1 MKKILLLNP
10 PGGRPYIR
18 DYYCSH
24 VAKGIYYWPGYD
36 LLVLSGI
43 LGKEHHV
50 EVLDAIISR
59 MSPEECFSRI
69 KKMDIDVIVFITG
82 SVSWR
87 EDFSFL
93 EKVKKEKK
101 SLIIASGDF
110 LLFQGS
116 KIMKQFPFLDA
127 VILDF
132 TTRNI
137 LDLLSGEG
145 NEKKDNLIIRKGEE
159 IIEGNRTKTK
169 EFEIPI
175 PRHELFPLNKYTLPH
190 LRKHPFASVLTAFG
204 CPYQCLFCPFQQIPF
219 KTRKIENILEEFA
232 YIASLGIKE
241 IWFRDQ
247 TFLANKEHSLRLCK
261 EMIEKN
267 FSFSWSCETRVD
279 LLNEESLSLMKDAGC
294 HTVMLGVESARQE
307 ILDRYKKGIK
317 IEQIKEAFALCKK
330 LKIKTLAHFIIGLP
344 GENEK
349 SQRELI
355 DLAIQIDCD
364 YASFNIASP
373 QIGTTFRDEAIN
385 KGWISEE
392 MDIMDSSCSY
402 PLIATRSLSK
412 EKVWMFHQLAVRKFY
427 LRPGFLWKRVCRI
440 KTIKEGIILIRE
452 GIYFLKEI
460 FLPKTEKDN

>member
-10 PGGRPYIR
+10 PGDRPYIR

-24 VAKGIYYWPGYD
+24 VSKGVYYWPGYD

-43 LGKEHHV
+43 LSKEYRV

-59 MSPEECFSRI
+59 MSFEECFSRI
-69 KKMDIDVIVFITG
+69 KEMDIDVIIFITG

-101 SLIIASGDF
+101 VLMIASGDF

-116 KIMKQFPFLDA
+116 KIMRQFPFLDA

-137 LDLLSGEG
+137 LDFLGGEG
-145 NEKKDNLIIRKGEE
+145 NEKKDNLIIRKGED
-159 IIEGNRTKTK
+159 IIEGNKITIK

-175 PRHELFPLNKYTLPH
+175 PRHELFPLNKYSLPH
-190 LRKHPFASVLTAFG
+190 LRRHPFASVLTAFG
-204 CPYQCLFCPFQQIPF
+204 CPYQCLFCPFQRIPF
-219 KTRKIENILEEFA
+219 KTRKIENILEEFT
-232 YIASLGIKE
+232 YISSLGIKE

-247 TFLANKEHSLRLCK
+247 TFLANKLHSLKLCK
-261 EMIEKN
+261 EMIEKK
-267 FSFSWSCETRVD
+267 FAFSWSCETRVD
-279 LLNEESLSLMKDAGC
+279 LLDEETLKVMKAAGC
-294 HTVMLGVESARQE
+294 HTVMLGVESARQD

-317 IEQIKEAFALCKK
+317 IDRIKEAFALCKK

-344 GENEK
+344 GEDEE

-355 DLAIQIDCD
+355 DLAKQIDCD

-373 QIGTTFRDEAIN
+373 QIGTTFRDQAIS
-385 KGWISEE
+385 KGWISEKT
-392 MDIMDSSCSY
+392 DIMDSSCSY
-402 PLIATRSLSK
+402 PLIETKSLSK
-412 EKVWMFHQLAVRKFY
+412 EKVWMFHQQAVREFY
-427 LRPGFLWKRVCRI
+427 MRPRFLLNRICRL
-440 KTIKEGIILIRE
+440 KSIKEGIILLKE
-452 GIYFLKEI
+452 GIYFLREI
-460 FLPKTEKDN
+460 FFVQNQKR